1 MTAPSALRPPVPAAA
16 RALVARDLAKAYAGR
31 PVLDGVDV
39 VAPPGRVLAVIGE
52 NGSGKS
58 TLLGLLAGLVE
69 PDAGTVDAP
78 DDLGHLPQEP
88 DFAPEAT
95 VGSVLNDALAPLH
108 ALVARVEELATRMA
122 DQPRSDQTGADV
134 PASAYA
140 EALDRA
146 VLADAWDAERRATE
160 AAARLGLSVLAPDR
174 PVTTLSGGQRSRL
187 ALAALLTRRPG
198 CLVLDEPTNHLDDAA
213 VAYVERELTDLPGVV
228 VVASHDRVFLDR
240 VADQVIDLDAGPLG
254 SDGRGGRTSGVVR
267 DGTVRDG
274 AVPDGAVGGYAA
286 VLAARS
292 DARRRWVELHERQQA
307 DLAELRRTVATTAR
321 QVAHGRP
328 PRDNDKFIHHM
339 KGQNVQRTVSR
350 RVRDAERRLAEL
362 EAAQVR
368 RPTPPLSFTGSLAPG
383 AGAAVAVRDLV
394 VPGRLLLPRLDVAA
408 GEHVLVTGGNGSGK
422 STLLAVL
429 AARSRDAVPP
439 GTSGTVR
446 VRARR
451 VGHLPQEVGFDRG
464 ERSALEVYA
473 EAVAGLPARTV
484 ALTDLGLLHPRD
496 LPRPVGE
503 LSLGQQRRLALA
515 VLVARRP
522 DLVLLDEPTNHLSL
536 ALCDELEE
544 ALGSSPGTVV
554 VASHDR
560 WLRQRW
566 PGRRV
571 RLGQE
576 WSGSPWPAQPKDP

>member
-1 MTAPSALRPPVPAAA
+1 MTLPSALRPVTAETAH
-16 RALVARDLAKAYAGR
+16 ALVARDLVKAYAGR
-31 PVLDGVDV
+31 PVLDGLDL

-58 TLLGLLAGLVE
+58 TLLGLLARRLE

-78 DDLGHLPQEP
+78 DDLGFLPQEP
-88 DFAPEAT
+88 EFAPGAT
-95 VGSVLNDALAPLH
+95 VAAVLREAVAPLH
-108 ALVARVEELATRMA
+108 ELVARVEELAG
-122 DQPRSDQTGADV
+122 QLEGARDE
-134 PASAYA
+134 AGAAAYA
-140 EALDRA
+140 HALDRA
-146 VLADAWDAERRATE
+146 VLTDAWDADRRAVE
-160 AAARLGLSVLAPDR
+160 AAARLGLDGLAPER

-187 ALAALLTRRPG
+187 ALASLLTRRPA

-213 VAYVERELTDLPGVV
+213 VAFVEKALGDLPGVV

-240 VADQVIDLDAGPLG
+240 VADEVLDLDAGPLG
-254 SDGRGGRTSGVVR
+254 SDGRGGRTHGL
-267 DGTVRDG
+267 
-274 AVPDGAVGGYAA
+274 AAGGYTA
-286 VLAARS
+286 VLHDRDA
-292 DARRRWVELHERQQA
+292 ARRRWEDLHRRQQA
-307 DLAELRRTVATTAR
+307 DLAALRRTAATTAR
-321 QVAHGRP
+321 DVAHGRP

-362 EAAQVR
+362 EATQVR
-368 RPTPPLSFTGSLAPG
+368 RPPVPLSFTGSLAPAG
-383 AGAAVAVRDLV
+383 GAALAVRDLV
-394 VPGRLLLPRLDVAA
+394 VPGRLALPRLDVAA
-408 GEHVLVTGGNGSGK
+408 GEHLLVTGGNGSGK

-429 AARSRDAVPP
+429 AARGRDDLPP

-451 VGHLPQEVGFDRG
+451 VGHLPQDVGFPEAGRTP
-464 ERSALEVYA
+464 LEVYA
-473 EAVAGLPARTV
+473 EAVAGVPGRPV
-484 ALTDLGLLHPRD
+484 ALTELGLLHPRD
-496 LPRPVGE
+496 LTRAVGE

-515 VLVARRP
+515 VVVARRP

-544 ALGSSPGTVV
+544 ALGASPGTVV

-566 PGRRV
+566 PGRQV
-571 RLGQE
+571 RLDGPQ
-576 WSGSPWPAQPKDP
+576 PA